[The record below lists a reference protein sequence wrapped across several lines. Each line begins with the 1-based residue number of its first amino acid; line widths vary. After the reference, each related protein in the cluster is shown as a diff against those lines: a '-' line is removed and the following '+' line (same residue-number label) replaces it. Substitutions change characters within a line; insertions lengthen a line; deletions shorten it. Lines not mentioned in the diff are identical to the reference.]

1 MAIKLGIISDPISGF
16 NIKKDTGF
24 AMMLEAEKRGYELY
38 YMEMD
43 DLFLRQGEAF
53 AHAARAHVFDNA
65 EKWYDLAPQQDI
77 ALGDLDIIL
86 MRKDPPFDTEYIY
99 ATYILERAE
108 LAGALVVNKPQSL
121 RDANEKLYTAWFSE
135 FTPDTLVTRSAKQVR
150 AFLAE
155 HGDIIMKPLDGMGG
169 ASIFRVRE
177 DDANI
182 GVIIET
188 LTEHGKR
195 YAMIQNYIPAIK
207 DGDKRVLV
215 VDGEVV
221 PYCLARIPQKGET
234 RGNLAA
240 GGRGEVRPLTD
251 DERRIAE
258 TLAPTLKAKG
268 LLFVGLDIIGD
279 KLTEVNVTAPTCVKE
294 IEAESNFSVTA
305 LFFDALE
312 RNLTTS

>member
-135 FTPDTLVTRSAKQVR
+135 FTPDTLVTRSAKQIR

-169 ASIFRVRE
+169 ASIFRVKE

-258 TLAPTLKAKG
+258 TLAPSLKAKG

>member
-65 EKWYDLAPQQDI
+65 EKWYDLATQQDI

-135 FTPDTLVTRSAKQVR
+135 FTPDTLVTRSAKQIR

-169 ASIFRVRE
+169 ASIFRVKE

>member
-53 AHAARAHVFDNA
+53 AHAARANVFDNA

-135 FTPDTLVTRSAKQVR
+135 FTPDTLVTRSAKQIR

-169 ASIFRVRE
+169 ASIFRVKE

>member
-24 AMMLEAEKRGYELY
+24 AMMLEAQKRNYELY
-38 YMEMD
+38 YIEMD
-43 DLFLRQGEAF
+43 DLFLRQGQAY
-53 AHAARAHVFDNA
+53 AHAARAQVFNDVN
-65 EKWYDLAPQQDI
+65 KWYELEPQQDV
-77 ALGDLDIIL
+77 ALADLDIIL

-108 LAGALVVNKPQSL
+108 MSGTLVVNKPQSL

-135 FTPDTLVTRSAKQVR
+135 FTPDTLVTRSAKQIR
-150 AFLAE
+150 QFLAE
-155 HGDIIMKPLDGMGG
+155 HGDIILKPLDGMGG
-169 ASIFRVRE
+169 ASIFRVKH

-188 LTEHGKR
+188 LTEHGSR
-195 YAMIQNYIPAIK
+195 FAMAQNYIPAIK

-215 VDGEVV
+215 VDGEVI
-221 PYCLARIPQKGET
+221 PYCLARIPQNGET

-240 GGRGEVRPLTD
+240 GGRGEVRPLSD

-258 TLAPTLKAKG
+258 ALAPTLKAKG

-294 IEAESNFSVTA
+294 IEAETDISITGQ
-305 LFFDALE
+305 FFDALE
-312 RNLTTS
+312 RKLKDA

>member
-24 AMMLEAEKRGYELY
+24 AMMLEAQKRNYELY
-38 YMEMD
+38 YIEMD
-43 DLFLRQGEAF
+43 DLFLRQGHAY
-53 AHAARAHVFDNA
+53 AHAAKAQVFDDEN
-65 EKWYDLAPQQDI
+65 KWYELADQQDI

-108 LAGALVVNKPQSL
+108 MAGALVVNKPQSL

-135 FTPDTLVTRSAKQVR
+135 FTPDTLVTRSAKQIR
-150 AFLAE
+150 SFLAE
-155 HGDIIMKPLDGMGG
+155 HGDIILKPLDGMGG
-169 ASIFRVRE
+169 ASIFRVKH

-188 LTEHGKR
+188 LTEHGSR
-195 YAMIQNYIPAIK
+195 YAMAQNYIPAIK

-215 VDGEVV
+215 VDGEVI

-258 TLAPTLKAKG
+258 SLGPTLKAKG

-294 IEAESNFSVTA
+294 IEAESDISITGQ
-305 LFFDALE
+305 FFDALE
-312 RNLTTS
+312 RKLKDA

>member
-135 FTPDTLVTRSAKQVR
+135 FTPDTLVTRSAKQIR

-169 ASIFRVRE
+169 ASIFRVKK

-251 DERRIAE
+251 DERHIAE

>member
-135 FTPDTLVTRSAKQVR
+135 FTPDTLVTRSAKQIR

-169 ASIFRVRE
+169 ASIFRVKE

-240 GGRGEVRPLTD
+240 GGRGEVRPLTA